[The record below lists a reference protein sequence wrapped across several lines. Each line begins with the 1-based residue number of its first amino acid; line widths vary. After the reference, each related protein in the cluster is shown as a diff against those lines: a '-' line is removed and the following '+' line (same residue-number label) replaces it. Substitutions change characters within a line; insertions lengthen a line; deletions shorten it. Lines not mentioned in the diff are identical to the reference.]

1 MEYNELLIDSNDIE
15 LDVLCVWEM
24 KGQLAEKESH
34 TYRFIPKGQ
43 NLLIFDFSQDNE
55 VVFIPAITSSSM
67 VEFKND
73 NDLFGISFINDG
85 LYKLT
90 GTPIPELKIST
101 IPHLYSKLLLLYSEL
116 NGLALKQRKVRVQE
130 FLIENINLNL
140 TNEKFTSANKI
151 INEKKGIIRISELAK
166 TVGCSVRTLQR
177 MFKVRLGITPKNYSK
192 IVRVNR
198 YLDLLLES
206 GQTLDWH
213 DLVVQ
218 FDYHDQPHL
227 INEVKSI
234 TKLSPEKLI
243 KHRDSLYHRFH

>member
-1 MEYNELLIDSNDIE
+1 MEYNELLIDSNDIV

-24 KGQLAEKESH
+24 KGQLAEKENH
-34 TYRFIPKGQ
+34 TSRFIPKGQ
-43 NLLIFDFSQDNE
+43 NLLIFDFSQEKE
-55 VVFIPAITSSSM
+55 VKFIPAITSSSM

-90 GTPIPELKIST
+90 GTPITELKIST
-101 IPHLYSKLLLLYSEL
+101 VPHLYSKILLLYSEL
-116 NGLALKQRKVRVQE
+116 NGLTLKLRKVRVQE
-130 FLIENINLNL
+130 FLIENINQTLK
-140 TNEKFTSANKI
+140 NENFITAVRL

-166 TVGCSVRTLQR
+166 EVGCSERTLQR
-177 MFKVRLGITPKNYSK
+177 MFKVRLGITPKNYCK

-198 YLDLLLES
+198 YLDLLLDN